1 MSIASYI
8 KVNQFSR
15 KGVRTAPVGATQ
27 EEHLNLQCPPLVM
40 VCLFQLCFPPVFI
53 RRGCWKEICKG
64 CIPSFVLH
72 TTIKQIWFSISIN
85 FVVGLWMALLIG
97 QPQRWKETGW
107 EREGGSDMQQRAPG
121 RDLNRGH
128 CSEDKASVHGTP
140 ALPTEL
146 IYINLNVIKPSLWTI
161 FAVCS
166 NMPA

>member
-1 MSIASYI
+1 MMCAQLHHLFIVLPLSTIFNDRCQMSIASYI

-72 TTIKQIWFSISIN
+72 TTIKQI
-85 FVVGLWMALLIG
+85 
-97 QPQRWKETGW
+97 
-107 EREGGSDMQQRAPG
+107 
-121 RDLNRGH
+121 
-128 CSEDKASVHGTP
+128 
-140 ALPTEL
+140 
-146 IYINLNVIKPSLWTI
+146 
-161 FAVCS
+161 
-166 NMPA
+166 